1 MTRSQ
6 KCPKRTLKSGIL
18 AGAAIALVLC
28 SLILAGC
35 TSQQQVAKNNDTV
48 RVHYTAS
55 LASSGETFE
64 SSLNSSPI
72 QFVVGTGQVIKGFDN
87 AVIGM
92 TPGQTKNNV
101 FIPVDQAYGP
111 HRSDLVYI
119 AQKTGALANYTQVP
133 GQITYV
139 TMKMPDGQTV
149 RYPIVGSN
157 QTTVTID
164 ANNPLAGQDL
174 LFNITLVEI
183 VGK

>member
-1 MTRSQ
+1 MTRSR
-6 KCPKRTLKSGIL
+6 KCLKITYNSGIL
-18 AGAAIALVLC
+18 AAAAIALIVC
-28 SLILAGC
+28 SLALAGC
-35 TSQQQVAKNNDTV
+35 TSQPQVVKANDTV

-55 LASSGETFE
+55 LAKTGEIFE

-72 QFVVGTGQVIKGFDN
+72 QFVAGTGQVIKGFDA

-111 HRSDLVYI
+111 HRDDLVYSV
-119 AQKTGALANYTQVP
+119 QKTGALANYTPIP

-139 TMKMPDGQTV
+139 TMKLPDGQTV
-149 RYPIVGSN
+149 RYPIIGAN
-157 QTTVTID
+157 QTTITID

-183 VGK
+183 VKK